1 MGKLAELKLA
11 MGTSIFLV
19 AFIFALFLAAI
30 MIIFQFSLVYAI
42 IGTALFI
49 LIQYLIGPAVV
60 ASSTRLRH
68 LERGENP
75 WLEET
80 VKELADKSGN
90 LDCQCQDWL

>member
-1 MGKLAELKLA
+1 MGRLAELKLA

-19 AFIFALFLAAI
+19 AFIFALFLSAI
-30 MIIFQFSLVYAI
+30 MLIFQFSLIYAL

-60 ASSTRLRH
+60 ASSTRLRY
-68 LERGENP
+68 LEKGENP

-80 VKELADKSGN
+80 VKELAEKSR
-90 LDCQCQDWL
+90 L